1 MGLMT
6 SCNNNFNNT
15 QNKLN
20 SIKTGESKSS
30 VKVKISFS
38 DTNSFSTKA
47 NRNGTNYSAYNHV
60 KLVLSTNSGDPYNNP
75 AFIFTPVSP
84 AVIGAG
90 GSLSITGLVP
100 NTTYYL
106 AAKAFSDAGGTINVT
121 EGIVANATESLT
133 INQDGSS
140 FTLNNDVFD
149 VGNWNISLS
158 TKASD
163 GAAVDTNLSLI
174 DGVDNFGIKEQ
185 LIPTISSGNQL
196 TPDISINELGKGG
209 VVWRETSS
217 PNEIHFSAINDY
229 SPSGIEQRVEANAA
243 STLLSPTIGLNDF
256 GNGGVFWNVSAS
268 NPSIKY
274 THIQNYEINPL
285 FKDLATPGTP
295 ITTLEKQRVKFQK
308 TGNIGLLAFQNSP
321 STSISGVVLDGG
333 VDNFKTNIGMISS
346 NIIVNTSPDTPT
358 NVDLSTP
365 IAGSPSKTF
374 VVWENKNGVSNNSI
388 KGRGLTNLVG
398 SSFTQGST
406 VKISQSIVSGSIE
419 NNYNPRVS
427 LNSLGN
433 GLVVWEHSDSL
444 NPNTHTNEK
453 IFARKIENYKAVGIE
468 FQVDKLAPT
477 VKKQLNPSVYVD
489 DNGNGVI
496 VWDDDRNGALFKY
509 LFGIK
514 LSNYYPIGESAV
526 QFTVNSSIKNSSN
539 ASPRMSINSLGR
551 GMIVSDSETSTG
563 APDIYGTR
571 LRDFYS
577 Q

>member
-217 PNEIHFSAINDY
+217 PNGH
-229 SPSGIEQRVEANAA
+229 GI
-243 STLLSPTIGLNDF
+243 
-256 GNGGVFWNVSAS
+256 
-268 NPSIKY
+268 
-274 THIQNYEINPL
+274 
-285 FKDLATPGTP
+285 
-295 ITTLEKQRVKFQK
+295 
-308 TGNIGLLAFQNSP
+308 
-321 STSISGVVLDGG
+321 
-333 VDNFKTNIGMISS
+333 
-346 NIIVNTSPDTPT
+346 
-358 NVDLSTP
+358 
-365 IAGSPSKTF
+365 
-374 VVWENKNGVSNNSI
+374 
-388 KGRGLTNLVG
+388 
-398 SSFTQGST
+398 
-406 VKISQSIVSGSIE
+406 
-419 NNYNPRVS
+419 
-427 LNSLGN
+427 
-433 GLVVWEHSDSL
+433 
-444 NPNTHTNEK
+444 
-453 IFARKIENYKAVGIE
+453 
-468 FQVDKLAPT
+468 
-477 VKKQLNPSVYVD
+477 
-489 DNGNGVI
+489 
-496 VWDDDRNGALFKY
+496 
-509 LFGIK
+509 
-514 LSNYYPIGESAV
+514 
-526 QFTVNSSIKNSSN
+526 
-539 ASPRMSINSLGR
+539 
-551 GMIVSDSETSTG
+551 
-563 APDIYGTR
+563 
-571 LRDFYS
+571 
-577 Q
+577 